1 MERSTLFG
9 LLAGGAVLV
18 YGMASGGKLPSYFH
32 IPSLILTVGGGLVS
46 TIVTVSPET
55 LAQAVHALPKM
66 LFDRPA
72 DPIGQIRQLITLSQK
87 ARREGLL
94 ALESN
99 HGLEDDPF
107 AAKAL
112 EMVVDGVEGDTI
124 RKAMTYDLDNL
135 HARHQTCIGLFKSM
149 ATYFPAWGMIGTLVG
164 LISLLQSLDDPSMIG
179 ASMAVAMIT
188 TFYGSVL
195 ANFFA
200 LPVAGR
206 LAEKSRNEAR
216 LKEMVMEAVLGIQ
229 VGTNPRILEHTL
241 LAFLSPAQRAAY
253 EKSQQPAAAA
263 DADVGIRDRVDAAAG
278 MTGSAVRG

>member
-1 MERSTLFG
+1 MERNTLLG
-9 LLAGGAVLV
+9 MLAGGAILV

-46 TIVTVSPET
+46 TAVTVSSDT
-55 LAQAVHALPKM
+55 MMQALQAMPKM
-66 LFDRPA
+66 LFDHKS
-72 DPIGQIRQLITLSQK
+72 DPVGQIRQLISLSQK

-94 ALESN
+94 ALESG
-99 HGLEDDPF
+99 HGMEDDRF
-107 AAKAL
+107 AAKAI

-124 RKAMTYDLDNL
+124 RKAMTFDLDNL

-149 ATYFPAWGMIGTLVG
+149 GTYFPAWGMIGTLVG
-164 LISLLQSLDDPSMIG
+164 LITLLQSLDDPSMIG

-206 LAEKSRNEAR
+206 LAEKSRNEIR

-229 VGTNPRILEHTL
+229 AGTNPRILEHTL
-241 LAFLSPAQRAAY
+241 LVFLSPAQRAEY
-253 EKSQQPAAAA
+253 ERSQLTEGPSEKNPRERIEVA
-263 DADVGIRDRVDAAAG
+263 VGAP
-278 MTGSAVRG
+278 GSSVRG